1 MAVEKLVSPK
11 AKCKWVNVKRPH
23 PEYDVFQINLL
34 LPVKSKEAKDLMEKI
49 DGWIADEVKSS
60 GKKAS
65 EFLPYK
71 EDGDDILFKFKQK
84 ATIKGRNGEARD
96 VKIMVVASQMKP
108 CNVDIG
114 WGSTVKVSYS
124 PIQYT
129 VNGKSG
135 VTLYFNAVQVI
146 DLVEYEAETSG
157 FAKEE
162 GFVAEK
168 PAENPFVEETVET
181 VSSND
186 EDDGDF

>member
-1 MAVEKLVSPK
+1 MAVQKLVSPK

-34 LPVKSKEAKDLMEKI
+34 LPAKSKQAKDWMEQI
-49 DGWIADEVKSS
+49 DGWIADEVASS

-71 EDGDDILFKFKQK
+71 EDGDDIIFKFKQK
-84 ATIKGRNGEARD
+84 SSIKGRNGESRD
-96 VKIMVVASQMKP
+96 VKIMVVDSQMKP

-135 VTLYFNAVQVI
+135 VTMYFNAVQVL
-146 DLVEYEAETSG
+146 DLVEYDGGETSG
-157 FAKEE
+157 FEKEE
-162 GFVAEK
+162 GFTSEE
-168 PAENPFVEETVET
+168 PLENPFVT
-181 VSSND
+181 SDS
-186 EDDGDF
+186 EDDDDF

>member
-34 LPVKSKEAKDLMEKI
+34 LPAKSKEAKSWMEKI
-49 DGWIADEVKSS
+49 DGWIADEVASS

-71 EDGDDILFKFKQK
+71 EDGDFINFKLKQK
-84 ATIKGRNGEARD
+84 ASFRGKGGEKRD
-96 VKIMVVASQMKP
+96 VSIMVVDAELNK

-124 PIQYT
+124 PIPYT

-135 VTLYFNAVQVI
+135 VTLYFSAVQI
-146 DLVEYEAETSG
+146 IKLVEYQPEAGG
-157 FAKEE
+157 FEKEE
-162 GFVAEK
+162 GFVSEV
-168 PAENPFVEETVET
+168 VEEAPFEAVAT
-181 VSSND
+181 SD
-186 EDDGDF
+186 ADF